1 MKMWGFILVIMI
13 FSLLSSTMNEM
24 GIMTVHEVAE
34 FNETAMTDQ
43 SASIKEVVTDDSES
57 SILEKAR
64 EGFGLDLVFIAI
76 KMFDVLFKA
85 LAMTLWVKAPL
96 VNFGVSTPLA
106 DMIQA
111 IVTFME
117 MIFIFQVWRRFK
129 MEN

>member
-1 MKMWGFILVIMI
+1 MKIWGFILAIFI

-24 GIMTVHEVAE
+24 GIMTVHEVDDFDAD
-34 FNETAMTDQ
+34 AMTNQ

-64 EGFGLDLVFIAI
+64 EGFGLDLVFIVI
-76 KMFDVLFKA
+76 KMFAVLFEA
-85 LAMTLWVKAPL
+85 LKMTALVYFPLVKFGVPAPL
-96 VNFGVSTPLA
+96 ASMLQT
-106 DMIQA
+106 

>member
-1 MKMWGFILVIMI
+1 MKIWGFILAIFI

-24 GIMTVHEVAE
+24 GIMTVHEVDDFDAD
-34 FNETAMTDQ
+34 AMNNQ
-43 SASIKEVVTDDSES
+43 SASIKEVITDDSES

-76 KMFDVLFKA
+76 KMFAVLFEA
-85 LAMTLWVKAPL
+85 LKMTALVYFPLVKFGVPAPL
-96 VNFGVSTPLA
+96 ALMLQT
-106 DMIQA
+106 

>member
-1 MKMWGFILVIMI
+1 MKIWGFILAIFI

-24 GIMTVHEVAE
+24 GIMTVHEIDDFDAD
-34 FNETAMTDQ
+34 AMTNQ

-76 KMFDVLFKA
+76 NMFGVLFEA
-85 LAMTLWVKAPL
+85 LKMTALVYFPLVKFGVPAPL
-96 VNFGVSTPLA
+96 ALMLQT
-106 DMIQA
+106 

>member
-1 MKMWGFILVIMI
+1 MKIWGFILAIFI

-24 GIMTVHEVAE
+24 GIMTVHEVDDFDAD
-34 FNETAMTDQ
+34 AMTNQ

-76 KMFDVLFKA
+76 KMFAVLFEA
-85 LAMTLWVKAPL
+85 LKMTALVYIPLVKFGVPAPL
-96 VNFGVSTPLA
+96 ALMLQT
-106 DMIQA
+106 

>member
-1 MKMWGFILVIMI
+1 MKIWGFILAIFI

-24 GIMTVHEVAE
+24 GIMTVHEVDDFDAD
-34 FNETAMTDQ
+34 AMTNQ

-76 KMFDVLFKA
+76 KMFAVLFEA
-85 LAMTLWVKAPL
+85 LKMTALVYFPLVKFGVPAPL
-96 VNFGVSTPLA
+96 ALMLQT
-106 DMIQA
+106 

>member
-1 MKMWGFILVIMI
+1 MKVWGFILAI
-13 FSLLSSTMNEM
+13 FIYSLLSSTMNEM
-24 GIMTVHEVAE
+24 GLLTVHEVAD
-34 FNETAMTDQ
+34 FNETVMTDQ

-64 EGFGLDLVFIAI
+64 EGFGLDLIFIAI

-96 VNFGVSTPLA
+96 INFGVPVALA
-106 DMIQA
+106 NMIQA

>member
-1 MKMWGFILVIMI
+1 MKIWGFILAIFI

-24 GIMTVHEVAE
+24 GIMTVHEVDDFDAD
-34 FNETAMTDQ
+34 AMNNQ

-76 KMFDVLFKA
+76 KMFAVLFEA
-85 LAMTLWVKAPL
+85 LKMTALVYFPLVKFGVPAPL
-96 VNFGVSTPLA
+96 ALMLQT
-106 DMIQA
+106 

>member
-1 MKMWGFILVIMI
+1 MKIWGFILAIFI

-24 GIMTVHEVAE
+24 GIMTVHEIDDFDAD
-34 FNETAMTDQ
+34 AMTNQ

-76 KMFDVLFKA
+76 KMFAVLFEA
-85 LAMTLWVKAPL
+85 LKMTALVYFPLVKFGVPAPL
-96 VNFGVSTPLA
+96 ALMLQT
-106 DMIQA
+106 

>member
-1 MKMWGFILVIMI
+1 MKVWGFILAI
-13 FSLLSSTMNEM
+13 FIYSLLASTINEM
-24 GIMTVHEVAE
+24 GLMQVHEVAD

-64 EGFGLDLVFIAI
+64 EGFGLDLIFIAI

-96 VNFGVSTPLA
+96 INFGVPVALA
-106 DMIQA
+106 NMIQA

>member
-1 MKMWGFILVIMI
+1 MKIWGFILAIFI

-24 GIMTVHEVAE
+24 GIMTVHEVDDFDAD
-34 FNETAMTDQ
+34 AMTNQ

-76 KMFDVLFKA
+76 KMFAVLFEA
-85 LAMTLWVKAPL
+85 LKMTALVYFPL
-96 VNFGVSTPLA
+96 VKFGVPTPLA
-106 DMIQA
+106 LMLQT